1 FGRGREH
8 SMTRIHWLR
17 MTRQNWLDWRAESKK
32 KAGHYLENRI
42 VYCADCEAPRTP
54 APNAGVLSCSARGS
68 WHWVHVS
75 LASLPPTKN
84 CDETAVQARRR
95 VIERSVER
103 LRTEV
108 FFSPG
113 VSLV

>member
-1 FGRGREH
+1 
-8 SMTRIHWLR
+8 MTRIHWLR

-32 KAGHYLENRI
+32 KPVHYLENRI
-42 VYCADCEAPRTP
+42 VYCADCEARRTL
-54 APNAGVLSCSARGS
+54 ASNAGVLSCSACGS
-68 WHWVHVS
+68 GQWVHMS
-75 LASLPPTKN
+75 LASLPPTKTY
-84 CDETAVQARRR
+84 DETAVQARR
-95 VIERSVER
+95 VVERSVER